1 MFLICLQSRDHYGH
15 GRFCGFNTFAAH
27 LPCGRCI
34 QVFFTTKKTKIM
46 TLKDELTSLCTGIIL
61 SQVRVKG
68 RETYIS
74 DESGINRKYLNRR
87 NFRLLRFHRL
97 IRLLYS
103 TANWT
108 SRSEFVE
115 IGKEMF
121 EAIWDK
127 NDENEGELEYKQ

>member
-1 MFLICLQSRDHYGH
+1 MTTTVTGDSVDLIL
-15 GRFCGFNTFAAH
+15 
-27 LPCGRCI
+27 LPRICRVGGAYKYFS
-34 QVFFTTKKTKIM
+34 QQKKTKIM

>member
-1 MFLICLQSRDHYGH
+1 
-15 GRFCGFNTFAAH
+15 
-27 LPCGRCI
+27 
-34 QVFFTTKKTKIM
+34 M

-127 NDENEGELEYKQ
+127 NDEREGELEYKQ